1 MATINENQVKVL
13 EQTRQ
18 RLLQLTH
25 SLGSLT
31 GSLQQSDPLP
41 SWYGQTLK
49 TSLKGNLTKV

>member
-1 MATINENQVKVL
+1 MAAVNESQIKVL

-41 SWYGQTLK
+41 SWYVDEKLFQRQRY
-49 TSLKGNLTKV
+49 

>member
-1 MATINENQVKVL
+1 MAAVNESQIKVL

-41 SWYGQTLK
+41 SWYEREAFP
-49 TSLKGNLTKV
+49 VR